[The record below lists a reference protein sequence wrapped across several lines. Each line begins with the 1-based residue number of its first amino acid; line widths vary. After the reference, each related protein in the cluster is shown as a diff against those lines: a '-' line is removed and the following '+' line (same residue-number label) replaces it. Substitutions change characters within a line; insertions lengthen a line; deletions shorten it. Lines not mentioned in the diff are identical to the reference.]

1 MAVATVLRDPAT
13 VKAVTVATADRTS
26 AERFMFTLCEIRNL
40 TESTRLGTHGRS
52 ERTTI
57 SNPLPVRAK
66 LPPVSTSIP
75 GRNLPTLEEVA
86 ARAGVSRATASRV
99 LRGASNVSEQAR
111 TAVLTAAED
120 ISYAPNRAAR
130 SLVTGRSDSV
140 AFLVAESEDR
150 LFSDPFFLGMLR
162 AAQTVIAEAGLQLV
176 FTVASSADEHR
187 RFLHYAAGGHVDG
200 VLLLSLHGR
209 DQLPQELESNA
220 VPTVLSGRPL
230 DGGDQLYFVDSD
242 NAGGAA
248 MATEY
253 LLAAGRRAIA
263 TITGPLDMCAGQDR
277 LAGYRS
283 ALEAAG
289 HGFDAGLVGHGQF
302 SIASGQKAMADL
314 LAARPDIDAVFAASD
329 LTAIG
334 AMRAISATGRR
345 VFDDISVVG
354 FDDIGDAE
362 LAHPAL
368 TTIRQPITEMGRAM
382 ATLLLQRIA
391 GEPAPLRTVLPVELI
406 RRLTA

>member
-1 MAVATVLRDPAT
+1 MKPAG
-13 VKAVTVATADRTS
+13 TS
-26 AERFMFTLCEIRNL
+26 VPG
-40 TESTRLGTHGRS
+40 S
-52 ERTTI
+52 
-57 SNPLPVRAK
+57 
-66 LPPVSTSIP
+66 SIQRGP
-75 GRNLPTLEEVA
+75 RGRNPPTLEEVA

-99 LRGASNVSEQAR
+99 LRGASNVSDQAR

-140 AFLVAESEDR
+140 AFLVAETEDR

-200 VLLLSLHGR
+200 VLVLSLHGR
-209 DQLPQELESNA
+209 DQLPQELESRA

-230 DGGDQLYFVDSD
+230 SGGDELYFVDSD
-242 NAGGAA
+242 NNGGARL
-248 MATEY
+248 ATEY
-253 LLAAGRRAIA
+253 LLAAGRQRIA

-277 LAGYRS
+277 LTGYRA
-283 ALEAAG
+283 ALTAADRPSD
-289 HGFDAGLVGHGQF
+289 DALVAHGQF
-302 SIASGQKAMADL
+302 SIASGQRAMAEL
-314 LAARPDIDAVFAASD
+314 LDRNPELDAVFAASD

-334 AMRAISATGRR
+334 AMRAIEAAGRR
-345 VFDDISVVG
+345 VFSDVAVVG

-368 TTIRQPITEMGRAM
+368 TTIRQPITDLGRTM
-382 ATLLLQRIA
+382 ASRLLQRIS
-391 GEPAPLRTVLPVELI
+391 GEPAERRTVLPVELI
-406 RRLTA
+406 RRHTA

>member
-1 MAVATVLRDPAT
+1 
-13 VKAVTVATADRTS
+13 
-26 AERFMFTLCEIRNL
+26 
-40 TESTRLGTHGRS
+40 
-52 ERTTI
+52 
-57 SNPLPVRAK
+57 
-66 LPPVSTSIP
+66 
-75 GRNLPTLEEVA
+75 VA

-99 LRGASNVSEQAR
+99 LRGASNVSDQAR
-111 TAVLTAAED
+111 TAVLSAAED

-176 FTVASSADEHR
+176 FTVASSPAEHR

-200 VLLLSLHGR
+200 VLVLSLHGR
-209 DQLPQELESNA
+209 DQLPQELESHA

-230 DGGDQLYFVDSD
+230 SGGPLHFVDSD
-242 NAGGAA
+242 NAGGAR
-248 MATEY
+248 MATEH
-253 LLAAGRRAIA
+253 LLDTGRRAIA

-277 LAGYRS
+277 LAGYRT
-283 ALEAAG
+283 ALAAAG
-289 HGFDAGLVGHGQF
+289 RPYDAGLVAHGQF
-302 SIASGQKAMADL
+302 SIVSGQQAMAEL
-314 LAARPDIDAVFAASD
+314 LASRPELDAVFAASD

-334 AMRAISATGRR
+334 AMRAIEAAGRR
-345 VFDDISVVG
+345 VFDDVAVVG

-368 TTIRQPITEMGRAM
+368 TTIRQPITEMGRTM
-382 ATLLLQRIA
+382 AIRLLQRIA
-391 GEPAPLRTVLPVELI
+391 GEPAPLGTVLPVELV

>member
-1 MAVATVLRDPAT
+1 M
-13 VKAVTVATADRTS
+13 
-26 AERFMFTLCEIRNL
+26 
-40 TESTRLGTHGRS
+40 
-52 ERTTI
+52 
-57 SNPLPVRAK
+57 
-66 LPPVSTSIP
+66 STSTP
-75 GRNLPTLEEVA
+75 GGRNPPTLEEVA

-99 LRGASNVSEQAR
+99 LRGASNVSQQAR
-111 TAVLTAAED
+111 AAVLSAAED

-176 FTVASSADEHR
+176 FTVASTPAEHR

-200 VLLLSLHGR
+200 VLVLSLHGR
-209 DQLPQELESNA
+209 DQLPQQLESHA

-230 DGGDQLYFVDSD
+230 AGGDQLYFVDSD
-242 NAGGAA
+242 NAGGAT
-248 MATEY
+248 MATAH
-253 LLAAGRRAIA
+253 LLATGRRTIA

-277 LAGYRS
+277 LAGYRT
-283 ALEAAG
+283 ALAAAG
-289 HGFDAGLVGHGQF
+289 RRYDAGLVAHGQF
-302 SIASGQKAMADL
+302 SIASGQQAMAEL
-314 LAARPDIDAVFAASD
+314 LAARPELDAVFAASD

-334 AMRAISATGRR
+334 AMRAIEAAGRR
-345 VFDDISVVG
+345 VFDDVAVVG

-368 TTIRQPITEMGRAM
+368 TTIRQPITDMGATM
-382 ATLLLQRIA
+382 AVRLLQRIA
-391 GEPAPLRTVLPVELI
+391 GEPAPLRTILPVELV
-406 RRLTA
+406 RRHTA

>member
-1 MAVATVLRDPAT
+1 MN
-13 VKAVTVATADRTS
+13 S
-26 AERFMFTLCEIRNL
+26 A
-40 TESTRLGTHGRS
+40 
-52 ERTTI
+52 
-57 SNPLPVRAK
+57 
-66 LPPVSTSIP
+66 STSP
-75 GRNLPTLEEVA
+75 PPPTSGGRNLPTLEEVA

-140 AFLVAESEDR
+140 AFLVAETEDR

-162 AAQTVIAEAGLQLV
+162 AAQTVIAAAGLQLV
-176 FTVASSADEHR
+176 FTVASTADEHR

-200 VLLLSLHGR
+200 VLVLSLHGR
-209 DQLPQELESNA
+209 DQLPEELESHS
-220 VPTVLSGRPL
+220 VPAVLSGRPL
-230 DGGDQLYFVDSD
+230 VGGDHLYFVDSD
-242 NAGGAA
+242 NAGGAR
-248 MATEY
+248 MATDY
-253 LLAAGRRAIA
+253 LLTAGRRRIA

-277 LAGYRS
+277 LAGYRA
-283 ALEAAG
+283 ALKTAG
-289 HGFDAGLVGHGQF
+289 RRFDSSLVGHGQF
-302 SIASGQKAMADL
+302 SITSGQHAMTEL
-314 LAARPDIDAVFAASD
+314 LAAHPDIDAVFAASD

-334 AMRAISATGRR
+334 AMRAIEAAGRR
-345 VFDDISVVG
+345 IFDDVAVVG

-368 TTIRQPITEMGRAM
+368 TTIRQPITDMGRAM
-382 ATLLLQRIA
+382 ATRLLQRIT

>member
-1 MAVATVLRDPAT
+1 
-13 VKAVTVATADRTS
+13 VTTS
-26 AERFMFTLCEIRNL
+26 TP
-40 TESTRLGTHGRS
+40 G
-52 ERTTI
+52 
-57 SNPLPVRAK
+57 
-66 LPPVSTSIP
+66 

-99 LRGASNVSEQAR
+99 LRGATNVSDQAR
-111 TAVLTAAED
+111 TAVLTAAQD

-130 SLVTGRSDSV
+130 ALVTGRSDSV

-176 FTVASSADEHR
+176 FTVASSTDEHR

-200 VLLLSLHGR
+200 VLLLSLHGG
-209 DQLPQELESNA
+209 DQLPQDLESHS

-230 DGGDQLYFVDSD
+230 TGGETLYYVDSD
-242 NAGGAA
+242 NRGGARL
-248 MATEY
+248 ATEY
-253 LLAAGRRAIA
+253 LLAAGRRTIA

-289 HGFDAGLVGHGQF
+289 RHYDPGLVAHGEF
-302 SIASGQKAMADL
+302 SIASGQRAMTEL
-314 LAARPDIDAVFAASD
+314 LRTRPELDAVFAASD

-334 AMRAISATGRR
+334 AMRAIEAAGRQ
-345 VFDDISVVG
+345 VFTDVAVVG

-368 TTIRQPITEMGRAM
+368 TTIRQPIADMGRAM
-382 ATLLLQRIA
+382 ATRLLQRIA
-391 GEPAPLRTVLPVELI
+391 GESAARCTVLPVELV
-406 RRLTA
+406 RRDTA